1 MAIKSNVV
9 DLITQASQPVLKSG
23 DLLAPPTVAAG
34 FIGDRVV
41 SDDSIANGQELFI
54 IQGEGSVTT
63 AGAKDVE
70 TLTLGAATTA
80 GNITIHLNGIDFV
93 VAVAAGD
100 TATVVGNKVV
110 AEDFSIAGYTAANN
124 AGVVTFT
131 ATANGVKPEGTFTDT
146 GTTGVTGTFAVTTAG
161 KNDVYGQYNVYPVA
175 LASDRKSYVADTTK
189 EPIIIQT
196 SGKVVYAGGRNSKQ
210 GDVYNNDGIQTV
222 TVSAGNE
229 PKEVLKAF
237 LLYASEQFSF
247 GVIDFENGKAQYIQ
261 V

>member
-1 MAIKSNVV
+1 MAINSNVL
-9 DLITQASQPVLKSG
+9 DLITQASQPILKSG

-34 FIGDRVV
+34 FIGDINV

-54 IQGEGSVTT
+54 IQGEGSITT

-80 GNITIHLNGIDFV
+80 GNITVHLNGIDFV

-110 AEDFSIAGYTAANN
+110 AKDFSIAGYAASNS

-131 ATANGVKPEGTFTDT
+131 ASANGVKPEGTFSTT
-146 GTTGVTGTFAVTTAG
+146 GTGVTGTFAVTTAG
-161 KNDVYGQYNVYPVA
+161 KNDVYGQYNVYPA
-175 LASDRKSYVADTTK
+175 TLASNGGSYVANTAK
-189 EPIIIQT
+189 QPIIIQT
-196 SGKVVYAGGRNSKQ
+196 SGKVVYTGGRNSLAQK
-210 GDVYNNDGIQTV
+210 DVYSFDGIQTV
-222 TVSAGNE
+222 TISAGNE

-237 LLYASEQFSF
+237 LLYASEQLAF
-247 GVIDFENGKAQYIQ
+247 GVNDFENGKVQYIQ